1 MRADFEAK
9 NQQLLQEMPK
19 FYSSRSDYFT
29 PSFEA
34 LLRAQVGPT
43 AHSPQP
49 HSPYPI
55 AHTSHSPQPIAHS
68 L

>member
-49 HSPYPI
+49 I
-55 AHTSHSPQPIAHS
+55 AYSTHIPQPTSHIP
-68 L
+68 

>member
-43 AHSPQP
+43 APQP
-49 HSPYPI
+49 T
-55 AHTSHSPQPIAHS
+55 APQPISYSPHIP
-68 L
+68 

>member
-43 AHSPQP
+43 APQP
-49 HSPYPI
+49 TAPQPISYSPHIPQP
-55 AHTSHSPQPIAHS
+55 TSHSP
-68 L
+68 